1 MWMHHY
7 TKVYKGI
14 AQEDIWK
21 IWTDINNWHL
31 WFPEVKSST
40 LQDSFS
46 VNTLFS
52 VTLKNDSKSLYR
64 IVKKFDGYKFISIKK
79 FFGAKLYD
87 TRALDTSIE
96 GIRLVRTV
104 VLSGP
109 LSWLWKYKV
118 SKDIFYKT
126 SIELES
132 LAFYA
137 RRVQYLNQLSLD
149 SSHGTSDSG
158 QI

>member
-1 MWMHHY
+1 M
-7 TKVYKGI
+7 
-14 AQEDIWK
+14 
-21 IWTDINNWHL
+21 
-31 WFPEVKSST
+31 
-40 LQDSFS
+40 
-46 VNTLFS
+46 
-52 VTLKNDSKSLYR
+52 
-64 IVKKFDGYKFISIKK
+64 
-79 FFGAKLYD
+79 YD

-149 SSHGTSDSG
+149 HLMERLIQDKYRRFAMKKYGIFKKNTRTANLNGSLLLIQGG
-158 QI
+158 QLL